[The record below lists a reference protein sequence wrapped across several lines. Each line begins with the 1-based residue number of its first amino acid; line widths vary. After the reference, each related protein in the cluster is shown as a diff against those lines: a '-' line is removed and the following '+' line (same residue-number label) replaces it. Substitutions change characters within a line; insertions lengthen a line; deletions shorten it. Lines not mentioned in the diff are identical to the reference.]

1 LVEAASAAQG
11 KCISK
16 LTSLANTAVTVS
28 AHRTL
33 NTSKGVIRCMEL
45 IDCDKTEILEEL
57 KTQGVSDINNITVK
71 GNDGSRRNTNTFI
84 VTFRLPTLPKHIKI
98 GYLRVPVAVYIPN
111 PLRCFKCQ
119 RFGHGQKVCRREVVC
134 AKCGQTGHSDRD
146 CRNEAK
152 CPNCSGSH
160 SAFNRDCP
168 KWIQEKQVQII
179 KAEKGVSFPDARR
192 LASSG
197 YTTSSA
203 SQTRSMASVVK
214 QGIPTSRLSVCSV
227 HTQTELTWP
236 NCQESPTTVPPI
248 SNLQASQASN
258 TEQPV
263 PSTSSAKSPNRGSN
277 SQSKVKGKY
286 KAPRLNVLLD
296 FLTTASPC
304 TRDTVHWMQK
314 IRWSRKQTQVLRNG
328 DFTVEHTWPAG

>member
-1 LVEAASAAQG
+1 LESSAQHFERWFIIQGANSDTPLSKLSAFVIEKAIKCSVGTVSTVKRMRSGDLLVEATSAAQG

-16 LTSLANTAVTVS
+16 LTSLAITAVTVS

-33 NTSKGVIRCMEL
+33 NTSKGVIRCREL
-45 IDCDKTEILEEL
+45 IDCDKAEIMEEL

-71 GNDGSRRNTNTFI
+71 GNDGDRRNTNTFI
-84 VTFRLPTLPKHIKI
+84 VTFSLPTLPKHIKI
-98 GYLRVPVAVYIPN
+98 GYLRVPVAVYVPN

-119 RFGHGQKVCRREVVC
+119 RSRHGLKVCRREVVC

-160 SAFNRDCP
+160 SAFSRDCP

-179 KAEKGVSFPDARR
+179 KAEKGVSFPEARR

-203 SQTRSMASVVK
+203 SQTRSTASVIK

-227 HTQTELTWP
+227 HTQTELT
-236 NCQESPTTVPPI
+236 NQTVR
-248 SNLQASQASN
+248 NHLQQFL
-258 TEQPV
+258 
-263 PSTSSAKSPNRGSN
+263 
-277 SQSKVKGKY
+277 QSLIC
-286 KAPRLNVLLD
+286 RLIKLVMATNQNH
-296 FLTTASPC
+296 PC
-304 TRDTVHWMQK
+304 LVGMK
-314 IRWSRKQTQVLRNG
+314 
-328 DFTVEHTWPAG
+328 